1 MQDQQIQPQ
10 PAQNYQQP
18 TPQPTPTAGGG
29 RQAVISGLSGNEM
42 YCVDLLGYRPGD
54 LLIGNS
60 VYSLGFLGSIGSG
73 LRSMVGGE
81 VTQVTGIISEGRH
94 LALQRLIQEL
104 SQRQGDGATSMSS
117 ELIFHGGNIEFLS
130 VASTIHGKDGRK
142 STPFTSA
149 SDGQELF
156 CQTDAGYNPVAFVM
170 GNVAYS
176 IGVGRGVGGF
186 FKQMVKGEVK
196 QYSDQFTTTRNL
208 ALERI
213 KGEARSVGANAVV
226 GIKTSILPFGMSG
239 VHEMLMVGT
248 ASTHTM
254 PDPEFANL
262 GVTTSDLT
270 AEETWNLA
278 KLGYA
283 PMELVLG
290 TSVYSIGLVGGF
302 MASIKNFVKG
312 EISEL
317 TQIIYA
323 AREESLGKVRAQAD
337 AIGAD
342 DIVGVKTYIYDL
354 GGGMI
359 EFLAIGTAIKKT
371 SNAST
376 KTEQLPPQ
384 AIIRDKDTFVNTVE
398 LAYGARLTAQ

>member
-1 MQDQQIQPQ
+1 MENQPPAAQPVQQ
-10 PAQNYQQP
+10 A
-18 TPQPTPTAGGG
+18 TTK

-42 YCVDLLGYRPGD
+42 YCIDLLGYRPGD
-54 LLIGNS
+54 LLVGNS

-73 LRSMVGGE
+73 IQAIAGGE
-81 VTQVTGIISEGRH
+81 VGQVTNIINEGRH
-94 LALQRLIQEL
+94 LAQKRLLDEL
-104 SQRQGDGATSMSS
+104 SQRKGDGVSGMSS

-130 VASTIHGKDGRK
+130 VASTIHGKDGSK
-142 STPFTSA
+142 PNAFTTS

-156 CQTDAGYNPVAFVM
+156 CQIDAGYTPLSFVM

-176 IGVGRGVGGF
+176 IGVGRGIGGF

-196 QYSDQFTTTRNL
+196 QYSDQFAQTRNL

-213 KGEARSVGANAVV
+213 KAEAASIGANAVV
-226 GIKTSILPFGMSG
+226 GIKTSILPFGASG

-248 ASTHTM
+248 ASHHAMQDQTFTTI
-254 PDPEFANL
+254 

-302 MASIKNFVKG
+302 MASIKNFIKG

-337 AIGAD
+337 AIAAD
-342 DIVGVKTYIYDL
+342 DVVGVKTYIYDL

-371 SNAST
+371 DSAATVSD
-376 KTEQLPPQ
+376 QLPPQ
-384 AIIRDKDTFVNTVE
+384 ALIRDKNTFINTVDY
-398 LAYGARLTAQ
+398 AYGTSLTTQ

>member
-1 MQDQQIQPQ
+1 MDNQPQ
-10 PAQNYQQP
+10 FGQPQQTTGAKRP
-18 TPQPTPTAGGG
+18 
-29 RQAVISGLSGNEM
+29 AVISGLSGNEM

-60 VYSLGFLGSIGSG
+60 VYSLGFLGSIGSNIK
-73 LRSMVGGE
+73 SIVGGE
-81 VTQVTGIISEGRH
+81 VGQITHIISEGRH
-94 LALQRLIQEL
+94 LSQQRLVNEL
-104 SQRQGDGATSMSS
+104 NQHQGDGVTGMSS

-130 VASTIHGKDGRK
+130 IASTIHVKESRRL
-142 STPFTSA
+142 SVFTSS

-156 CQTDAGYNPVAFVM
+156 CQIDAGYQPVAFVM

-186 FKQMVKGEVK
+186 FKQMVKGEVR
-196 QYSDQFTTTRNL
+196 QYSDQFTKTRNL

-213 KGEARSVGANAVV
+213 KAEALSVGANSVV
-226 GIKTSILPFGMSG
+226 GIKTSILPFGLSG

-248 ASTHTM
+248 ASTHAL
-254 PDPEFANL
+254 PDQAFANL
-262 GVTTSDLT
+262 QVTTSDLT

-290 TSVYSIGLVGGF
+290 TSVYSIGIVGGL
-302 MASIKNFVKG
+302 MAAIKNIVKG

-317 TQIIYA
+317 TQIIYS
-323 AREESLGKVRAQAD
+323 AREESLGKIREQAT
-337 AIGAD
+337 AIDAD
-342 DIVGVKTYIYDL
+342 DVIGIKTYIYDL

-359 EFLAIGTAIKKT
+359 EFLAIGTAIKQTT
-371 SNAST
+371 SAGTMSP
-376 KTEQLPPQ
+376 QLPPQ
-384 AIIRDKDTFVNTVE
+384 AIIRDKDTFINTVD
-398 LAYGARLTAQ
+398 LAYGTTLTAMSPDRKLRI